1 MDAPRPVPVFRA
13 RIDEMGHIKPAEV
26 GRFAGYLARLRGKN
40 VEVIVRPERKHRSL
54 KANAYLWG
62 VVYAAAQEW
71 SGHDAEELHEVFKG
85 RFLPRRQVLMPTGEL
100 LDAPGSTREL
110 DTEAFGEFVNSVI
123 RFLAEQGVH
132 VPQAS
137 EVA

>member
-1 MDAPRPVPVFRA
+1 MDAPKPVPVFRA
-13 RIDEMGHIKPAEV
+13 RIDDLGHIRPTEV
-26 GRFAGYLARLRGKN
+26 GRFAGYLAKLRGRD

-54 KANAYLWG
+54 NANRYYWG
-62 VVYAAAQEW
+62 VVLAAGAEW

-85 RFLPRRQVLMPTGEL
+85 RFLPVREIVAPTGEVL
-100 LDAPGSTREL
+100 TLPSSTADL
-110 DTEAFGEFVNSVI
+110 DTEAFGNYVNAII
-123 RFLAEQGVH
+123 RWLAEQGVH

>member
-13 RIDEMGHIKPAEV
+13 RVDEQSKLVVLEV
-26 GRFAGYLARLRGKN
+26 GRFAGYLGRLRGKP
-40 VEVIVRPERKHRSL
+40 VEVTVRPERKHRSL
-54 KANAYLWG
+54 AANAYLWG
-62 VVYAAAQEW
+62 VVYAAASEW

-85 RFLPRRQVLMPTGEL
+85 RFLPVRQVVMPTGEL

-110 DTEAFGEFVNSVI
+110 DTEAFSEFVNKVI
-123 RFLAEQGVH
+123 RWLGEQGVN
-132 VPQAS
+132 VPQSS

>member
-1 MDAPRPVPVFRA
+1 MDSPRPAPIFRA
-13 RIDEMGHIKPAEV
+13 RVDEQSKLVVLEV
-26 GRFAGYLARLRGKN
+26 GRFAGYLSRLRGKT
-40 VEVIVRPERKHRSL
+40 VEVIVRPELKHRSL

-62 VVYAAAQEW
+62 VVYAAASEW

-85 RFLPRRQVLMPTGEL
+85 RFLPMRQVVMPTGEL

-110 DTEAFGEFVNSVI
+110 DTEAFSEFMRKVI
-123 RFLAEQGVH
+123 VWLAEQGVH
-132 VPQAS
+132 VPDAS